1 MNNIHYILHFL
12 PSYDTII
19 VKVGVFVIIK
29 YNTGQL
35 KRIIKNIFELTGIS
49 ISVLDTEYN
58 VLTRSLKN
66 NDYCSFLQSIE
77 QERLYCRKC
86 DKEILEKCR
95 LSKKLEKHV
104 CRAGLYDA
112 AIPIIK
118 QDAVVGFA
126 LLGRVRS
133 SNSPTLPQYLPEI
146 DSESIKKLKALYVE
160 LPFIEEER
168 LTALYDLL
176 AFILFENAIQIVY
189 DPLVTE
195 IVDFINENFRENLS
209 VNYLSSK
216 FHVSK
221 NRLYKA
227 FSDNFGNTVNAYII
241 EKRLNLARE
250 LLRTTDDSVYK
261 ISQSVGIDNYTYFCR
276 LFKKHFGI
284 SPTEYRKNY
293 K

>member
-1 MNNIHYILHFL
+1 MNNIHYILHFF
-12 PSYDTII
+12 PRYDTII

-29 YNTGQL
+29 YNTEQL
-35 KRIIKNIFELTGIS
+35 TRIIKNIFELTGIS

-58 VLTRSLKN
+58 VLTRSLRN
-66 NDYCSFLQSIE
+66 NDYCSILQIQE
-77 QERLYCRKC
+77 KERLYCHEC
-86 DKEILEKCR
+86 DLKILEKCR
-95 LSKKLEKHV
+95 YSKRLEKHI

-118 QDAVVGFA
+118 SDAIVGYA
-126 LLGRVRS
+126 IMGRVRS
-133 SNSPTLPQYLPEI
+133 YNSPKLPTYLPKT
-146 DSESIKKLKALYVE
+146 DCESIEKLKMLYAE

-241 EKRLNLARE
+241 EKRLKLARE
-250 LLRTTDDSVYK
+250 LLLDTDDSVYK